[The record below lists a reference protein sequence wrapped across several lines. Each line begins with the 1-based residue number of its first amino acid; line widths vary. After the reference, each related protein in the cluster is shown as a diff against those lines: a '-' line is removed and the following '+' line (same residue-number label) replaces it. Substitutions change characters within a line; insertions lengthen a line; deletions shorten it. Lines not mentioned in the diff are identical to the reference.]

1 MLTSV
6 LSDIKELRNEITRLG
21 MISFHEKQGTS
32 VRMSQQSNVDQY
44 LVTQN
49 VDIELIRNILNQLH
63 EKLAFIK
70 LGKIFTC
77 LIF

>member
-6 LSDIKELRNEITRLG
+6 LSDIKELRNEITRLC

-32 VRMSQQSNVDQY
+32 VRMSQQSNVDQN

-49 VDIELIRNILNQLH
+49 VDIELIRNIFNQLH
-63 EKLAFIK
+63 EKLAFVK
-70 LGKIFTC
+70 LRKIFAC
-77 LIF
+77 FIF